1 MSPRAPADG
10 AGEKKESLLARRTKT
25 VAKKLVELVLSKKA
39 EDVVLLDLRKITTMT
54 DFFLICT
61 GRSDVQVKS
70 IADAVIDGARGE
82 GVKVYH
88 VEGLE
93 SRTWVLI
100 DFVDVVVHVFQPEAR
115 GYYQL
120 ERLWRDA
127 EVEEFDYEKD

>member
-1 MSPRAPADG
+1 M
-10 AGEKKESLLARRTKT
+10 RRTKT
-25 VAKKLVELVLSKKA
+25 VAKKLVELALSKKA
-39 EDVVLLDLRKITTMT
+39 EEVVLLDLRKITTMT

-70 IADAVIDGARGE
+70 IADAVIDGASGE
-82 GVKVYH
+82 GIKVYH

-127 EVEEFDYEKD
+127 VVEEFDYEKD

>member
-1 MSPRAPADG
+1 LSPRARSDEVG
-10 AGEKKESLLARRTKT
+10 TKKESRLVRRTKT

-70 IADAVIDGARGE
+70 IADAVVDGASRE
-82 GVKVYH
+82 GIKVYH
-88 VEGLE
+88 VEGLQA
-93 SRTWVLI
+93 RTWVLL
-100 DFVDVVVHVFQPEAR
+100 DFVDVVVHVFQAEAR